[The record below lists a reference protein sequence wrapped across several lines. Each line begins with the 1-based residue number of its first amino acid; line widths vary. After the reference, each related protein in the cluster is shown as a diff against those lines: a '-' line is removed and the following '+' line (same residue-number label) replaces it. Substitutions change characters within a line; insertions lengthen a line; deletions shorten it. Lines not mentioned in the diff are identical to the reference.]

1 MNALEARAQA
11 LERQKARWMKV
22 PLNVRRTIEEAVN
35 SGSMSCFVNDLYDV
49 EIFCLRMLGYN
60 VRDIVEDTFEISW

>member
-1 MNALEARAQA
+1 MNALEARAQS
-11 LERQKARWMKV
+11 LEKQNARWMKV
-22 PLNVRRTIEEAVN
+22 PLKVRNEIEEAVN
-35 SGSMSCFVNDLYDV
+35 RGSMSCLVSDLYDV